1 MIITAHSLWSWS
13 CAIPLSVS
21 GGADITLRAYGEAI
35 SHKLYTHVKM
45 SIIGVPVPQSIQCG
59 NKKVGKR
66 EKHTIMCQPVPS
78 LLSLLVMESR

>member
-1 MIITAHSLWSWS
+1 M
-13 CAIPLSVS
+13 LSHCLLS

-59 NKKVGKR
+59 NKKSGEKGKTHHYVLTCS
-66 EKHTIMCQPVPS
+66 KS
-78 LLSLLVMESR
+78 LGFVSHGI